1 MKRIGILGCGWL
13 GTQLASNLNAQKWVV
28 KASRTSSQGALELK
42 HQGLNSFRVF
52 VTEAGLQGELSF
64 FDNLD
69 QLIVSIPPKRNT
81 VSTYGAKIKQL
92 IHYLESK
99 SNCKILLLSSTSIYG
114 KKSGRF
120 DENSIPDP
128 QTSASQELLIAEDA
142 VLKYKNHGVVIRLG
156 GLVGEKRNP
165 IFQLHHREI
174 PNPKGHINFLHQKD
188 AICGIEKLLYKPA
201 LSGVFNLVS
210 PHHPIR
216 EDYYAFMAKKYHLP
230 TPKFETQDTVLKRW
244 INASK
249 IEEETD
255 FQYQVNNLLI

>member
-1 MKRIGILGCGWL
+1 LKRIGILGCGWL
-13 GTQLASNLNAQKWVV
+13 GTQLASSLNAQNWVI
-28 KASRTSSQGALELK
+28 KASRTSGEGALELK
-42 HQGLNSFRVF
+42 QQGLNSFCVL
-52 VTEAGLQGELSF
+52 VTEAGPQGELSF

-81 VSTYGAKIKQL
+81 VSTYGTKINQL
-92 IHYLESK
+92 IYYLESN

-128 QTSASQELLIAEDA
+128 QTSASEELLIAEDA
-142 VLKYKNHGVVIRLG
+142 VLRSKKSGVVVRLG
-156 GLVGEKRNP
+156 GLVGNKRNP
-165 IFQLHHREI
+165 IFQLSNRVI
-174 PNPKGHINFLHQKD
+174 SNPKGHINFIHQKD
-188 AICGIEKLLYKPA
+188 AIGGIEKLLSKPG

-216 EDYYAFMAKKYHLP
+216 EDYYTFIARKYHLP
-230 TPKFETQDTVLKRW
+230 TPKFETQGTVLKRW

>member
-1 MKRIGILGCGWL
+1 M
-13 GTQLASNLNAQKWVV
+13 
-28 KASRTSSQGALELK
+28 
-42 HQGLNSFRVF
+42 
-52 VTEAGLQGELSF
+52 
-64 FDNLD
+64 
-69 QLIVSIPPKRNT
+69 
-81 VSTYGAKIKQL
+81 
-92 IHYLESK
+92 
-99 SNCKILLLSSTSIYG
+99 LSSTSIYG

-142 VLKYKNHGVVIRLG
+142 VLRSKNPGVVVRLG

-174 PNPKGHINFLHQKD
+174 PNPKGHINFIHQKD
-188 AICGIEKLLYKPA
+188 AIGGIEKLLSKPA
-201 LSGVFNLVS
+201 ISGVFNLVS

-230 TPKFETQDTVLKRW
+230 TPKFETQGTVLKRW

-249 IEEETD
+249 IGEETD